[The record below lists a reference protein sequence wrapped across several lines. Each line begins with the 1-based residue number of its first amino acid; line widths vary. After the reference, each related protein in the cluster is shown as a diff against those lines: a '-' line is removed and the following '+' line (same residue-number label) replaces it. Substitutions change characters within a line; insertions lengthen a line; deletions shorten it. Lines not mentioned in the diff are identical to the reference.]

1 MTEEKVTKALKLAQE
16 ALHMATLPFPIDE
29 VKTQRALEAVDDALD
44 AMPLFNDW
52 DCPPCNQQCNQGRN
66 CIGAT
71 MFTNPRRPTSLLK
84 GRLLLISTAV
94 LIFFILV
101 GIL

>member
-1 MTEEKVTKALKLAQE
+1 MK
-16 ALHMATLPFPIDE
+16 
-29 VKTQRALEAVDDALD
+29 DDKD
-44 AMPLFNDW
+44 KMPLFDDW

-71 MFTNPRRPTSLLK
+71 MFTNPPKTTSLLK
-84 GRLLLISTAV
+84 GKLLLISTAV